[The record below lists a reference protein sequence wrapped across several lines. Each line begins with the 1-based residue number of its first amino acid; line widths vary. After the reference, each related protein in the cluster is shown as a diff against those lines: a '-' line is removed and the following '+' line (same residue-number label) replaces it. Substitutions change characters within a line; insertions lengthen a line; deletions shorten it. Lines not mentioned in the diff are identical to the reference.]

1 MYLYLRKFQSI
12 WPHACSSAKLMH
24 KLQRKDVTILH
35 MNMIVMADP
44 VTCTTTAQHLAAHN
58 SICSKLLM
66 VEKCYS
72 CKNIFAGKGLCNF
85 KTVIAPT
92 GKKVLPSNRIEIT
105 NQKLSQYLPVSY
117 CMAEGN

>member
-1 MYLYLRKFQSI
+1 
-12 WPHACSSAKLMH
+12 MH
-24 KLQRKDVTILH
+24 KLQHKNVTILH
-35 MNMIVMADP
+35 MNLIVMADP

-58 SICSKLLM
+58 SKLIM

-72 CKNIFAGKGLCNF
+72 CKNIFAGKGLRNF

-105 NQKLSQYLPVSY
+105 NQKLSQYFPVSY